1 MRGHEYNLLG
11 ALGSYMQVFFDVSA
25 QSLLGS
31 PFEDACLLWPLRVNS
46 AMLFDL
52 GIWTAPATQSP
63 AWAQLQTR
71 EGPSPSECYLR
82 NPFLTCKLTTARYL
96 YQPASHTQDKEGH
109 ASAPWEWS
117 TLNTQ
122 HGRHGSMGEHQ
133 QLVNPQC
140 VQFYKN
146 PKVTSLSQASHRGHT
161 LFSALHYYD
170 AR

>member
-1 MRGHEYNLLG
+1 MFQPSLCW
-11 ALGSYMQVFFDVSA
+11 ALPLKMHASCDHSESIA
-25 QSLLGS
+25 Q
-31 PFEDACLLWPLRVNS
+31 
-46 AMLFDL
+46 
-52 GIWTAPATQSP
+52 
-63 AWAQLQTR
+63 
-71 EGPSPSECYLR
+71 CYLILASGQPQQH
-82 NPFLTCKLTTARYL
+82 NLQHEHSSKLEKALPLVNVIFGIHFLTCKLTTARYL
-96 YQPASHTQDKEGH
+96 YQPASRTQGKEGH

-133 QLVNPQC
+133 QLVNLQC

-170 AR
+170 AM

>member
-1 MRGHEYNLLG
+1 MRGHEYNLLS
-11 ALGSYMQVFFDVSA
+11 ALGSCMQVFFDVST

-52 GIWTAPATQSP
+52 GSGQPQ
-63 AWAQLQTR
+63 QHNLQH
-71 EGPSPSECYLR
+71 EHSSKLEKALPLVNVILGIH
-82 NPFLTCKLTTARYL
+82 FLTCKLTTARYL
-96 YQPASHTQDKEGH
+96 YQPASRTQGKEGH